1 MECKNDR
8 ATECRCVGA
17 GCPGPDSRTGI
28 ARTPGTIYR
37 IETAALPTLSP
48 RESAPFDVMGGAR
61 RTHQSAFRRRS
72 APRAQAE
79 CRQPRHG
86 GGMASRGPKRYWSH
100 PIEFGVDLS
109 WAQRDQDSRAG
120 RTRSRLLDARCGLGT
135 ETGADR
141 LGQSRL
147 IHLLFYAGDNLS
159 FNLDLAFL
167 FHETALL

>member
-17 GCPGPDSRTGI
+17 GCPGPDSRTWDCTNP
-28 ARTPGTIYR
+28 ATIYG
-37 IETAALPTLSP
+37 LNSSP
-48 RESAPFDVMGGAR
+48 ARPLTSRVRAIDLMGGAWH
-61 RTHQSAFRRRS
+61 THQSAFVA
-72 APRAQAE
+72 APHHALKPNASNSVWSQV
-79 CRQPRHG
+79 
-86 GGMASRGPKRYWSH
+86 ASRGLKRYWSH
-100 PIEFGVDLS
+100 PSNWSRLS
-109 WAQRDQDSRAG
+109 WAQRDQDSCAG